1 MATAGVAM
9 GAGKKAALAALG
21 TFSGV
26 GAAVAY
32 KLDQSVKADLTLHPP
47 HLHWS
52 HSGLIDSLDHASVR
66 RGYQVYKQVCAACHS
81 LRYMAYRNLVG
92 VTHTEAE
99 AKAEAEEVQVQDGPD
114 ETGEMFMRP
123 GKLSDYFPKPF
134 ANDAAAAAANNG
146 AIPPD
151 LSYIVLARH
160 GNEDYIYH
168 LLNGYCDPPAGI
180 ELREGQNFNPYYPG
194 GAIGMAAPLY
204 NEIIEYDD
212 GTPATQSQLAKD
224 VCTFLTWTASPEHDM
239 RKKMAIK
246 GLSMLGLLMG
256 ISYYVKRHKWS
267 LIKSRKILY
276 TPKVP
281 SS

>member
-1 MATAGVAM
+1 MAAAGAAA
-9 GAGKKAALAALG
+9 GAGKKLALG
-21 TFSGV
+21 ALGAFSGV

-52 HSGLIDSLDHASVR
+52 HSGLLDSLDHSSIR
-66 RGYQVYKQVCAACHS
+66 RGFQVYKQVCAACHS

-92 VTHTEAE
+92 VSHTELEAKTEAE
-99 AKAEAEEVQVQDGPD
+99 ESQVQDGPD
-114 ETGEMFMRP
+114 ESGEMFMRP

-180 ELREGQNFNPYYPG
+180 ELRDGQHFNPYYPG
-194 GAIGMAAPLY
+194 GAIGMGAPLY

-212 GTPATQSQLAKD
+212 GTPATLSQLAKD

-239 RKKMAIK
+239 RKKMSIK
-246 GLSMLGLLMG
+246 GLGMLTILAGLT
-256 ISYYVKRHKWS
+256 YYVKRHKWS
-267 LIKSRKILY
+267 MIKSRKLFY

-281 SS
+281 TS

>member
-1 MATAGVAM
+1 MAAAGVAL

-21 TFSGV
+21 AFSGV

-47 HLHWS
+47 HLAWS
-52 HSGLIDSLDHASVR
+52 HSGLIDSLDHASIR

-81 LRYMAYRNLVG
+81 MRYMAFRNLVG
-92 VTHTEAE
+92 VSHTELE

-114 ETGEMFMRP
+114 ESGEMFMRP

-180 ELREGQNFNPYYPG
+180 DLREGQNFNPYFPG

-212 GTPATQSQLAKD
+212 GTPATLSQLSKD
-224 VCTFLTWTASPEHDM
+224 VSTFLTWTASPEHDM

-256 ISYYVKRHKWS
+256 VTYYVKRHKWS
-267 LIKSRKILY
+267 LIKSRKIFY

-281 SS
+281 AS

>member
-1 MATAGVAM
+1 M
-9 GAGKKAALAALG
+9 G
-21 TFSGV
+21 
-26 GAAVAY
+26 
-32 KLDQSVKADLTLHPP
+32 
-47 HLHWS
+47 

-92 VTHTEAE
+92 VSHTEAE

-168 LLNGYCDPPAGI
+168 LLNGYCDPPAVLSSEMVSTSTPTAQVVLLVW
-180 ELREGQNFNPYYPG
+180 EL
-194 GAIGMAAPLY
+194 LS
-204 NEIIEYDD
+204 
-212 GTPATQSQLAKD
+212 T
-224 VCTFLTWTASPEHDM
+224 M
-239 RKKMAIK
+239 RS
-246 GLSMLGLLMG
+246 LSMM
-256 ISYYVKRHKWS
+256 
-267 LIKSRKILY
+267 
-276 TPKVP
+276 TA
-281 SS
+281 